1 MRYGRTLGISI
12 VSLSLLATSGVA
24 SARRGSGKRVVL
36 MGVAGAPQAEKDL
49 AKFLASENRVISQK
63 DYIRVATQLG
73 ATGTEPDQVAKVA
86 ARLGAAAIVA
96 GKVEKEHG
104 ALALKL
110 VLREGASGRI
120 VAKLRYPIRGPH
132 LDANLISRLRED
144 LTPVIAQAV
153 APGGGAAAQEIDAS
167 NNDFGGNTAAATGSG
182 PGSSTPKGET
192 GGPDDENPLIAARA
206 KEASAP
212 RHASVTKDVEEP
224 TGPRAAQNTVLEL
237 SAGIGFQ
244 ARNYSTSNMSEPTYS
259 SGQIGGFRL
268 DAAVFPAASLGKLA
282 GAFGIDAHVEKSM
295 QFQSQSPTMSGTT
308 EPTDMNA
315 YSVGLRARWIVRDT
329 PDSPVLSA
337 RLGYGQRTFAI
348 SGDQN
353 FGIPEI
359 DYAFASVGAAAKV
372 PLGTPKFALEG
383 GLEYHA
389 VTGAGPIV
397 EANEF
402 GAATVSGFHAE
413 GGVAIV
419 PVDWLMLRAGATYT
433 RYSFAFTGGGSKQAD
448 SATDEYV
455 GGFLTAGYIY

>member
-1 MRYGRTLGISI
+1 MRYGRILGISI
-12 VSLSLLATSGVA
+12 VSLSLLAASGVA
-24 SARRGSGKRVVL
+24 SAAKRAGKRIVL

-49 AKFLASENRVISQK
+49 AKFLKGEGQVIGQK
-63 DYIRVATQLG
+63 EYIRVATQIG

-86 ARLGAAAIVA
+86 ARLGVAAIVA
-96 GKVEKEHG
+96 GKVEKERG
-104 ALALKL
+104 GLALKL

-120 VAKLRYPIRGPH
+120 VAKLRYPISHPRIDGS
-132 LDANLISRLRED
+132 LIARLHED
-144 LTPVIAQAV
+144 LAPVIQLAV
-153 APGGGAAAQEIDAS
+153 APGGGVGAQEIDAS
-167 NNDFGGNTAAATGSG
+167 NDSQPAAA
-182 PGSSTPKGET
+182 PKGET

-206 KEASAP
+206 KESATSSHKASA
-212 RHASVTKDVEEP
+212 SVSKDVEEP
-224 TGPRAAQNTVLEL
+224 SGPRAAQNTVLEL

-268 DAAVFPAASLGKLA
+268 DAAVFPGASLGKLA
-282 GAFGIDAHVEKSM
+282 GAFGIDAHIEKSM
-295 QFQSQSPTMSGTT
+295 QFNSQSPTMSGVT
-308 EPTDMNA
+308 EPTDMNS
-315 YSVGLRARWIVRDT
+315 YSIGLRARWIVRDT
-329 PDSPVLSA
+329 ADSPVLSA

-359 DYAFASVGAAAKV
+359 DYAFASIGAAAKI

-397 EANEF
+397 EANQF
-402 GAATVSGFHAE
+402 GAATVAGFHAE
-413 GGVAIV
+413 GGVAII
-419 PVDWLMLRAGATYT
+419 PLDWLMLRAGATYT
-433 RYSFAFTGGGSKQAD
+433 RYSFSFTGGGAKQAD
-448 SATDEYV
+448 TATDEYV